1 LWSLRVIKAGDST
14 SFSARLSMSYEDA
27 ILLASELM
35 AASNKNGA
43 FWYVLVTFSFYSLL
57 WLSGDML

>member
-1 LWSLRVIKAGDST
+1 
-14 SFSARLSMSYEDA
+14 MSYEDA